1 MTWQRL
7 VKKKQNKLQFRDGG
21 SRIESKRNETK
32 QNTFQLSLRPTS
44 RVLNSK
50 PWVRSI
56 WPGHKNVPSA
66 KWPGWVAELVTVSFT
81 SSFSLHFLC
90 CATRFCLLAYAFISL
105 LRYHWHSRWKEGD
118 NCHAP
123 MQIGDK
129 CTWLSYKLILIM
141 PLISQAH
148 IPGRQISPLTIYVL
162 SYWIQFHRS
171 IETNCIANIFRC
183 KSFECFKGAN
193 WIYVLNKANGVNGRL
208 RKCEYT
214 FNIIFYDTSFITC
227 KNSMGKSKDLGNE
240 LTKKRIKLNTSFT
253 QYIGKNQRSL
263 DTNLEV
269 RYQR

>member
-1 MTWQRL
+1 MTGLSGWTCYSFFHQL
-7 VKKKQNKLQFRDGG
+7 VL
-21 SRIESKRNETK
+21 T
-32 QNTFQLSLRPTS
+32 TLSLLCNLILFT
-44 RVLNSK
+44 
-50 PWVRSI
+50 
-56 WPGHKNVPSA
+56 GMCFHFTA
-66 KWPGWVAELVTVSFT
+66 K
-81 SSFSLHFLC
+81 
-90 CATRFCLLAYAFISL
+90 ISL
-105 LRYHWHSRWKEGD
+105 AISVEGRRQ
-118 NCHAP
+118 CHAP

-193 WIYVLNKANGVNGRL
+193 WIYLLNKANGVNGRL

-227 KNSMGKSKDLGNE
+227 LNCMGNSKDLGNE
-240 LTKKRIKLNTSFT
+240 LES
-253 QYIGKNQRSL
+253 
-263 DTNLEV
+263 
-269 RYQR
+269 